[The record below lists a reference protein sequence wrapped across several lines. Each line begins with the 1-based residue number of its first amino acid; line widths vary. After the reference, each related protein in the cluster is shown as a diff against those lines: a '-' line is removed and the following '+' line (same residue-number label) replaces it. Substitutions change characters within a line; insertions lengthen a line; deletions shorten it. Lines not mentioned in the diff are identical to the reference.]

1 MEGYMQISIDNY
13 GRIIIPKII
22 REHLGLH
29 AGSVLNIEESN
40 RKIVLETTN
49 QQSFLKIEEGVFV
62 FTGKAIGDMD
72 DVLETIR
79 AERLKKLGDF

>member
-1 MEGYMQISIDNY
+1 MQISVDNY

-29 AGSVLNIEESN
+29 AGSVLHIEESKN
-40 RKIVLETTN
+40 NHEIVLKTID
-49 QQSFLKIEEGVFV
+49 QQTPLKLEEGIFV
-62 FTGKAIGDMD
+62 FTGKPIGDMD